1 MRTTRIFL
9 VDDHMLVRQ
18 GMRSLLEMEEDIVI
32 IGEASNGH
40 DAVERI
46 VNGQRP
52 HVVLMDVHM
61 PVMTGIEATRR
72 LKSLMPDILVIG
84 LTASE
89 EDATLSDMLQS
100 GAEGYVL
107 KSAAASDLVKTIR
120 SARSNR
126 TAIDQNL
133 RQKASRYA
141 QQLTLADPQTHE
153 KSGKKNIH
161 QRLTRREMDVMKA
174 LLQGYSNKEIARELV
189 ISERTVQTHL
199 SNIFSK
205 MDVNSRTEAVLV
217 AMRDG
222 WISPQPGA

>member
-1 MRTTRIFL
+1 
-9 VDDHMLVRQ
+9 
-18 GMRSLLEMEEDIVI
+18 MEEDMII
-32 IGEASNGH
+32 IGEASNGQ
-40 DAVERI
+40 DAIELIQR
-46 VNGQRP
+46 GPRP

-61 PVMTGIEATRR
+61 PVMTGIDATRR
-72 LKSLMPDILVIG
+72 LKNLMPDVLIIG

-89 EDATLSDMLQS
+89 DDATIAEMLKA
-100 GAEGYVL
+100 GASGYVL

-120 SARSNR
+120 TARNNR
-126 TAIDQNL
+126 TAVDASLRSRLNRYNHRNTYAADQPTTTEN
-133 RQKASRYA
+133 R
-141 QQLTLADPQTHE
+141 
-153 KSGKKNIH
+153 NIH

-217 AMRDG
+217 ALRDG
-222 WISPQPGA
+222 WITQQSSM

>member
-1 MRTTRIFL
+1 MRTTRVFL
-9 VDDHMLVRQ
+9 ADDHMLVRQ

-32 IGEASNGH
+32 VGEASNGH
-40 DAVERI
+40 DAVEK
-46 VNGQRP
+46 VTSGLRP

-61 PVMTGIEATRR
+61 PMMTGIEATRR
-72 LKSLMPDILVIG
+72 IKLSMPDVLVIG

-89 EDATLSDMLQS
+89 EDVTLADMMRA
-100 GAEGYVL
+100 GASGYVL

-120 SARSNR
+120 SVRSNR
-126 TAIDQNL
+126 TTTEQEL
-133 RQKASRYA
+133 RQR
-141 QQLTLADPQTHE
+141 LTGYNANYNDQVVDT
-153 KSGKKNIH
+153 KKNIH
-161 QRLTRREMDVMKA
+161 QRLTRREMDVMQA
-174 LLQGYSNKEIARELV
+174 LLRGYSNKEIARELV

-222 WISPQPGA
+222 WIAAQPVA

>member
-1 MRTTRIFL
+1 MRTTRVFL
-9 VDDHMLVRQ
+9 ADDHMLVRQ

-32 IGEASNGH
+32 VGEASNGQ
-40 DAVERI
+40 DAVEK
-46 VNGQRP
+46 VTSGLRP

-61 PVMTGIEATRR
+61 PMMTGIEATRR
-72 LKSLMPDILVIG
+72 IKLTMPDVLIIG

-89 EDATLSDMLQS
+89 EDTTLIDMMRA
-100 GAEGYVL
+100 GASGYVL

-120 SARSNR
+120 SVRANR
-126 TAIDQNL
+126 TSTEQELKQRLTGYNTSYSDQL
-133 RQKASRYA
+133 VDA
-141 QQLTLADPQTHE
+141 
-153 KSGKKNIH
+153 KKNIH
-161 QRLTRREMDVMKA
+161 QRLTRREMDVMQA
-174 LLQGYSNKEIARELV
+174 LLRGYSNKEIARELV

-222 WISPQPGA
+222 WIAAQPVV

>member
-1 MRTTRIFL
+1 MRQTRVFL
-9 VDDHMLVRQ
+9 ADDHMLVRQ
-18 GMRSLLEMEEDIVI
+18 GMRSLLEMEEDIII

-40 DAVERI
+40 DAIEQI
-46 VNGQRP
+46 ESGPRP

-72 LKSLMPDILVIG
+72 LKILMPDVLIIG

-89 EDATLSDMLQS
+89 DDATIADMLKA
-100 GAEGYVL
+100 GASGYVL
-107 KSAAASDLVKTIR
+107 KSAAASELVKTIR
-120 SARSNR
+120 SARNNR
-126 TAIDQNL
+126 TAIDKSLRKRANRYNHRNSYNDKTPPEKPNL
-133 RQKASRYA
+133 
-141 QQLTLADPQTHE
+141 
-153 KSGKKNIH
+153 H

-174 LLQGYSNKEIARELV
+174 LLQGFSNKEIARELV

-222 WISPQPGA
+222 WVSQQQSNL

>member
-1 MRTTRIFL
+1 
-9 VDDHMLVRQ
+9 MLVRQ

-32 IGEASNGH
+32 VGEASNGH
-40 DAVERI
+40 DAVEK
-46 VNGQRP
+46 VTSGLRP

-61 PVMTGIEATRR
+61 PMMTGIEATRR
-72 LKSLMPDILVIG
+72 IKLSMPDVLVIG

-89 EDATLSDMLQS
+89 EDATLADMMRA
-100 GAEGYVL
+100 GASGYVL

-120 SARSNR
+120 SVRSNR
-126 TAIDQNL
+126 TTTEQEL
-133 RQKASRYA
+133 RQR
-141 QQLTLADPQTHE
+141 LTGYNANYNDQVIDT
-153 KSGKKNIH
+153 KKNIH
-161 QRLTRREMDVMKA
+161 QRLTRREMDVMQA
-174 LLQGYSNKEIARELV
+174 LLRGYSNKEIARELV

-222 WISPQPGA
+222 WIAAQPVA

>member
-1 MRTTRIFL
+1 MMRTTRVFL
-9 VDDHMLVRQ
+9 ADDHMLVRQ

-32 IGEASNGH
+32 VGEASNGH
-40 DAVERI
+40 DAIEKVL
-46 VNGQRP
+46 NGPRP
-52 HVVLMDVHM
+52 HVILMDVHM

-72 LKSLMPDILVIG
+72 IKMTMPDVLVIG

-89 EDATLSDMLQS
+89 DDSTVADMLRA
-100 GAEGYVL
+100 GASGYVL

-120 SARSNR
+120 SVR
-126 TAIDQNL
+126 TSRNITDSDL
-133 RQKASRYA
+133 RQRLTNYNAYND
-141 QQLTLADPQTHE
+141 QLPTDA
-153 KSGKKNIH
+153 KKLIH
-161 QRLTRREMDVMKA
+161 QRLTRREMDVMQA
-174 LLQGYSNKEIARELV
+174 LLRGYSNKEIARELV

-222 WISPQPGA
+222 WTAQQAVI

>member
-1 MRTTRIFL
+1 MRTTRVFL
-9 VDDHMLVRQ
+9 ADDHMLVRQ

-32 IGEASNGH
+32 VGEASNGH
-40 DAVERI
+40 DAVEK
-46 VNGQRP
+46 VTSGLRP

-61 PVMTGIEATRR
+61 PMMTGIEATRR
-72 LKSLMPDILVIG
+72 IKLSMPDVLVIG

-89 EDATLSDMLQS
+89 EDATLADMMRA
-100 GAEGYVL
+100 GASGYVL

-120 SARSNR
+120 SVRSNR
-126 TAIDQNL
+126 TTTEQEL
-133 RQKASRYA
+133 RQR
-141 QQLTLADPQTHE
+141 LTGYNANYNDQVIDT
-153 KSGKKNIH
+153 KKNIH
-161 QRLTRREMDVMKA
+161 QRLTRREMDVMQA
-174 LLQGYSNKEIARELV
+174 LLRGYSNKEIARELV

-222 WISPQPGA
+222 WIAAQPVA

>member
-1 MRTTRIFL
+1 
-9 VDDHMLVRQ
+9 MLVRQ

-32 IGEASNGH
+32 VGEASNGVE
-40 DAVERI
+40 AVER
-46 VNGQRP
+46 VQNGLRP

-61 PVMTGIEATRR
+61 PIMTGIEATRR
-72 LKSLMPDILVIG
+72 IKATMPDVLIIG

-89 EDATLSDMLQS
+89 DDATIAEMLKA
-100 GAEGYVL
+100 GASGYVL
-107 KSAAASDLVKTIR
+107 KSAAASELVKTIR
-120 SARSNR
+120 SARTNR
-126 TAIDQNL
+126 DAIDDEL
-133 RQKASRYA
+133 LSRLERYNHRTVYNDTDL
-141 QQLTLADPQTHE
+141 QPE
-153 KSGKKNIH
+153 SKKDIH

-174 LLQGYSNKEIARELV
+174 LLRGYSNKEIARELV

-222 WISPQPGA
+222 WIAQPTP

>member
-1 MRTTRIFL
+1 MRTTRVFL
-9 VDDHMLVRQ
+9 ADDHMLVRQ

-32 IGEASNGH
+32 VGEASNGH
-40 DAVERI
+40 DAVEK
-46 VNGQRP
+46 VTSGLRP

-61 PVMTGIEATRR
+61 PMMTGIEATRR
-72 LKSLMPDILVIG
+72 IKLSMPDVLVIG

-89 EDATLSDMLQS
+89 EDATLADMMRA
-100 GAEGYVL
+100 GASGYVL

-120 SARSNR
+120 SVRANR
-126 TAIDQNL
+126 TSTEQELKQRLTGYNANYSDQ
-133 RQKASRYA
+133 A
-141 QQLTLADPQTHE
+141 ADV
-153 KSGKKNIH
+153 KKNIH
-161 QRLTRREMDVMKA
+161 QRLTRREMDVMQA
-174 LLQGYSNKEIARELV
+174 LLRGYSNKEIARELV

-222 WISPQPGA
+222 WIAAQPVA